1 MHIFNQLMRRIALLA
16 VLAVLMGVALHS
28 CDDDEEFAQLRLRLT
43 DAPAD
48 YQQVN
53 IDVQQVRIKMASD
66 TNAFIDLDTRAGI
79 YDLLQLR
86 DGVDTLL
93 ADDLIPAGTL
103 REIRLILGYENTVM
117 VDSTLHTLLT
127 PSAHS
132 SGYKI
137 KLNRPVDS
145 DELTEI
151 TIDFDA
157 MESVNPHP
165 NGGYLLQPVLK
176 LMP

>member
-1 MHIFNQLMRRIALLA
+1 MLGALAALTGLA
-16 VLAVLMGVALHS
+16 LNS
-28 CDDDEEFAQLRLRLT
+28 CDDEAEYAHLKLRLT

-53 IDVQQVRIKMASD
+53 IDVEQVRIKMASD

-79 YDLLQLR
+79 YDLLQLQ

-93 ADDLIPAGTL
+93 ADALIPAGTL
-103 REIRLILGYENTVM
+103 KEIRLILGYENTVM

-137 KLNRPVDS
+137 KLNTPVSS

-165 NGGYLLQPVLK
+165 NGGYLLHPVLK
-176 LMP
+176 LLP